1 MNDNFLSEDPK
12 KEVYASVAVVI
23 NNGKFL
29 GVTRK
34 NQFDNWGFPGGK
46 KNQNES
52 PEECCLRELEEETG
66 FKGKIISFLL
76 SRTDIAVN
84 KQINAYLV
92 EIVSGNMIPEDS
104 VKVDWISEKELLS
117 GVFKNYNKQTIE
129 KLKQLKII

>member
-1 MNDNFLSEDPK
+1 MNDNFLSEDSE
-12 KEVYASVAVVI
+12 KEVYASVAVII

-34 NQFDNWGFPGGK
+34 NQPDNWGLPGGK
-46 KNQNES
+46 KNKNES

-76 SRTDIAVN
+76 SRTDITVN
-84 KQINAYLV
+84 KQVNAYLV

-104 VKVDWISEKELLS
+104 IKVDWISEKELLS
-117 GVFKNYNKQTIE
+117 GVFKNYNKQTFE

>member
-1 MNDNFLSEDPK
+1 MNDNFLSEDSE
-12 KEVYASVAVVI
+12 KEVYASVAVII

-34 NQFDNWGFPGGK
+34 NQPDNWGLPGGK
-46 KNQNES
+46 KNKNES

-76 SRTDIAVN
+76 SRTDITVN
-84 KQINAYLV
+84 KQVNAYLV

-104 VKVDWISEKELLS
+104 IKVDWISEKELLS